1 MLEAIIQGKNQHL
14 VRRQGVVGRNV
25 RKDTTARFRC
35 RGTCFQK
42 TPFLAH
48 LRAFFVSIGEVI
60 AKASKS
66 LAEAAKMPDKRKHYK
81 VGMAIGLIVGVIS
94 AFYVGLAWG
103 ALIGFIAGCIAGAI
117 KEWWDSK
124 GHGTVE
130 LMDFVFTAMGAA
142 SGACVSVPVMMLL
155 RLFIQL

>member
-1 MLEAIIQGKNQHL
+1 
-14 VRRQGVVGRNV
+14 
-25 RKDTTARFRC
+25 
-35 RGTCFQK
+35 
-42 TPFLAH
+42 
-48 LRAFFVSIGEVI
+48 
-60 AKASKS
+60 
-66 LAEAAKMPDKRKHYK
+66 MPDKRKHYK
-81 VGMAIGLIVGVIS
+81 VGVAIGLIVGVIS
-94 AFYVGLAWG
+94 AFYVGLECG
-103 ALIGFIAGCIAGAI
+103 ALIGFIAGCIAGEI

>member
-1 MLEAIIQGKNQHL
+1 MLEAINQGKNQHL

-25 RKDTTARFRC
+25 RKDTTARFCC
-35 RGTCFQK
+35 RGTCFHK

-48 LRAFFVSIGEVI
+48 LRAFFISVGEVI
-60 AKASKS
+60 AKTCKS
-66 LAEAAKMPDKRKHYK
+66 IAEAAKMQDKRKHYK
-81 VGMAIGLIVGVIS
+81 VGVAIGLIVGVIS
-94 AFYVGLAWG
+94 AFYVGFAWG

-117 KEWWDSK
+117 KEWLDSK